1 VLRAG
6 LKLADPIVQ
15 GDVVDEVRQQE
26 GRARDESERP
36 AEDERPLGGPIA
48 GGQVNSACHS
58 ENVPV
63 NVVTHKEP
71 SEIRPQPAE
80 RGAAGAGD
88 SVLVIGIAIAAVTVT
103 AQSVGHLVGVRL
115 LDDRYLHLN
124 ADDELGLAAWTSS
137 SAAFAAAFGV
147 LLLALLQETINR
159 WLLAL
164 VGLVA
169 FFSLDD
175 AVVVHERAAE
185 KIAQALGYGHDAERL
200 TWPILFLPLF
210 AAGLILLLYA
220 ATLLPPRSR
229 MVVYWGISLFVL
241 ALAAEAISSLLYSS
255 ADVERGSWP
264 DALEV
269 IIEEGAELAG
279 WIIIAGAFLAAV
291 LTLLDEDREPGRRR
305 PVA

>member
-1 VLRAG
+1 MLRAG
-6 LKLADPIVQ
+6 LKVADPIVQ

-26 GRARDESERP
+26 RGARNEPQRP
-36 AEDERPLGGPIA
+36 ADDERPLGRPIA
-48 GGQVNSACHS
+48 DAQMNSACHG

-63 NVVTHKEP
+63 NVATHKEP
-71 SEIRPQPAE
+71 SEEIRQPAE
-80 RGAAGAGD
+80 RGDAGAGD
-88 SVLVIGIAIAAVTVT
+88 RVLVIGIAIAAVTVT
-103 AQSVGHLVGVRL
+103 VQSVGHLVGVRL

-124 ADDELGLAAWTSS
+124 ADDELGLAAWTSA

-147 LLLALLQETINR
+147 LLLALLQETIDR

-185 KIAQALGYGHDAERL
+185 KIAGAFGWGEYAERL

-220 ATLLPPRSR
+220 ANLLPPRSR
-229 MVVYWGISLFVL
+229 RVVYWGIGLFVV

-269 IIEEGAELAG
+269 IVEEGAELAG